1 MVGVRGQPLLLEV
14 GHQALQRRVQV
25 QLQLAVGGGHVTN
38 DLARLL
44 STPVAHAEPELTPRR
59 VLAFLVMVFGMFMAI
74 LDIQIVSAS
83 LAEVQAILLSLI
95 PWSRK
100 SNLYA
105 EDLDSEI
112 HGDLIPHNAVPEGT
126 VPTGALPVV
135 PAAATRK
142 EL

>member
-1 MVGVRGQPLLLEV
+1 LGSV
-14 GHQALQRRVQV
+14 A
-25 QLQLAVGGGHVTN
+25 LAV
-38 DLARLL
+38 
-44 STPVAHAEPELTPRR
+44 
-59 VLAFLVMVFGMFMAI
+59 
-74 LDIQIVSAS
+74 
-83 LAEVQAILLSLI
+83 LLSLI